1 MTLDEDLWFTFLAES
16 IAQDEDYLFTAT
28 ANFKGENTEI
38 VLLVS
43 CKQSLPSINLAYSN
57 TNPEAPN
64 IEGQNEFSD
73 AVKITYQL
81 GTNGVRGYCVRGQR
95 KDGFLRI
102 IGLSYDQF
110 DTEGYET
117 TGDENY
123 IPPGSYS

>member
-1 MTLDEDLWFTFLAES
+1 
-16 IAQDEDYLFTAT
+16 
-28 ANFKGENTEI
+28 
-38 VLLVS
+38 VS

-102 IGLSYDQF
+102 IGLSYD
-110 DTEGYET
+110 
-117 TGDENY
+117 
-123 IPPGSYS
+123 